1 MMHTPHTLSGLIA
14 WILSLLAAAAAILP
28 YLETGM
34 RIAALLLSMAASW
47 FAIKYYRAKNAAPK
61 T

>member
-1 MMHTPHTLSGLIA
+1 MMHTPNTISGLVA
-14 WILSLLAAAAAILP
+14 WILSVFAAAAAILP

-34 RIAALLLSMAASW
+34 RIAALLLSMGASW
-47 FAIKYYRAKNAAPK
+47 FAIKYYRAKNAPPK